1 MVVTFDSTG
10 LQRVDE
16 TTWLHSA
23 HGDRVTLTVN
33 NSALTETA
41 WLEDIPAMR
50 RNLTAAYA
58 QIGCL
63 IEAEPIVLGG
73 VRGVC
78 QVVKV
83 PIPNAPTGQVFMAMI
98 FLAKASCHAMLGC
111 FAEEGGITGMRE
123 AAIVAKLGLTGG
135 QGWVLPHPYAPEI
148 QSALPYHRGDDPTW
162 DAQFPD
168 HPLSRVR
175 AWVRSVT
182 ATATVDPTFAALP
195 DFEPSRRAP
204 STDSN
209 REHPN
214 VAGRKAR
221 DESPAVLLQKG
232 ANIPVPTTRI
242 RVELGWQEGP
252 GVPDVDASALL
263 LTTAGKVRSD
273 DDFVFYNQPV
283 HPSGAVRLEGKRQD
297 GTGAL
302 ETIGV
307 ELSAVEQEIGTV
319 VVAASTAGTFG
330 QVPGLFV
337 RMLDAESGVETARF
351 DATGATSETAFVLGE
366 LYRRNGA
373 WKFRAVGQGYSS
385 GLAGLATDFG
395 ITVDEPA
402 SPPPVQQAAPAPPAP
417 LTQQAAPPPPTP
429 PTQQAAPLPPAP
441 AQPVQLSKIT
451 LTKTAPAV
459 SLTKQ
464 GATSGAMR
472 ANLSWSARKPS
483 RGWLK
488 KGKDAVRLEDVD
500 LDLSCL
506 WELQN
511 GMKGTI
517 HPVENQFG
525 SFDQPPYIQLDQDD
539 RTGSSEA
546 GENLVINL
554 DHAAEIKRILVFV
567 VIYAGASSF
576 AGLDGVA
583 TLYPPAGPPIE
594 VRLDEC
600 TVPSTV
606 AAIAQI
612 ENVNGELI
620 VRREAKYILVPPGV
634 FKQQAVDIEYG
645 WGMTWHAASK
655 D

>member
-23 HGDRVTLTVN
+23 YGDRVSLTVT
-33 NSALTETA
+33 NSPLTETA

-50 RNLTAAYA
+50 RNLAASYPRM
-58 QIGCL
+58 GCL
-63 IEAEPIVLGG
+63 IEAEPVVLGG

-98 FLAKASCHAMLGC
+98 FLAKADRHATVSYL
-111 FAEEGGITGMRE
+111 AEESGITGVRE
-123 AAIVAKLGLTGG
+123 ATIVAKLGLTGMD
-135 QGWVLPHPYAPEI
+135 GWVLPHPYAPEL

-182 ATATVDPTFAALP
+182 ATATVDPGFAALA
-195 DFEPSRRAP
+195 DFEPGRRARGA
-204 STDSN
+204 DSN
-209 REHPN
+209 GGLSNFGSGKFKE
-214 VAGRKAR
+214 GG
-221 DESPAVLLQKG
+221 PAVLLQKG
-232 ANIPVPTTRI
+232 ANIPVPANRV
-242 RVELGWQEGP
+242 RVELGWHGGP
-252 GVPDVDASALL
+252 GTPDVDASALL

-283 HPSGAVRLEGKRQD
+283 HRSGAVRLDGRRQD
-297 GTGAL
+297 GTGVV

-307 ELSAVEQEIGTV
+307 DLSAVEQGIGTV
-319 VVAASTAGTFG
+319 VVAASTDGTFG

-337 RMLDAESGVETARF
+337 RVLDAESGVEAARF

-366 LYRRNGA
+366 LYRRNDA

-402 SPPPVQQAAPAPPAP
+402 SPPSAQQATPTPPAPPMR
-417 LTQQAAPPPPTP
+417 QAAPPHPTP
-429 PTQQAAPLPPAP
+429 PAPQPP
-441 AQPVQLSKIT
+441 QPSQLSKIT
-451 LTKTAPAV
+451 LTKAAPAV

-472 ANLSWSARKPS
+472 CNLSWSPRKPS
-483 RGWLK
+483 SGWLR
-488 KGKDAVRLEDVD
+488 KGKSAVRLEDVD

-506 WELQN
+506 WELRN
-511 GMKGTI
+511 GMTGI
-517 HPVENQFG
+517 VHPIENQFG
-525 SFDQPPYIQLDQDD
+525 SFDQPPYIRLDQDD

-546 GENLVINL
+546 GENLAINL
-554 DHAAEIKRILVFV
+554 DHAAELKRILVFV
-567 VIYAGASSF
+567 VIHSGASSF

-583 TLYPPAGPPIE
+583 TLYPPVGPPIE

-600 TVPSTV
+600 TVPSTA
-606 AAIAQI
+606 AAIALI
-612 ENVNGELI
+612 ENVDGELI
-620 VRREAKYILVPPGV
+620 VRREAKYILVPPGI

-645 WGMTWHAASK
+645 WGMTWHAAEK